1 MINEKLV
8 KVDGDAGL
16 ARDPKT
22 GAIINI
28 NRQEIANARAAKKR
42 RIEKDRELE
51 DLKNEVGEI
60 KELLNKLVEKL

>member
-1 MINEKLV
+1 MKDYIMVEN
-8 KVDGDAGL
+8 ASGL
-16 ARDPKT
+16 ARDPKS

-28 NRQEIANARAAKKR
+28 NKDEIRKAREAKKKR
-42 RIEKDRELE
+42 KNRDREFD

>member
-1 MINEKLV
+1 MTTDKLI
-8 KVDGDAGL
+8 KVDGNAGL

-28 NRQEIANARAAKKR
+28 NRQEIVNARAAKKR
-42 RIEKDRELE
+42 RKEKDQELE

>member
-60 KELLNKLVEKL
+60 KELLIKLVEKL

>member
-1 MINEKLV
+1 MTTDNLI
-8 KVDGDAGL
+8 KVDGNAGL
-16 ARDPKT
+16 ARDAKT

-28 NRQEIANARAAKKR
+28 NRQEIVNARAAKKR
-42 RIEKDRELE
+42 RKEKDRELE